1 MTRTRMLVAVVAALA
16 ALAVA
21 VPAALAAVNWQIAL
35 HHGASFP
42 KATGAAQY
50 QAQSGQRELQIE
62 VEHVAGLAGKRVS
75 FFANGKKFGSA
86 LVGKR
91 GIAQIDRNTELGQSV
106 PKIVRGSGVSVR
118 TAAGTVIAAGRF

>member
-1 MTRTRMLVAVVAALA
+1 MTRTRTLIALVAAVA

-21 VPAALAAVNWQIAL
+21 VPVALAAVDWQIAL

-42 KATGAAQY
+42 KATGGAQY
-50 QAQSGQRELQIE
+50 QAQSGQRELQVE

-86 LVGKR
+86 VVSKR
-91 GIAQIDRNTELGQSV
+91 GIVQIDRNTELGQAV
-106 PKIVRGSGVSVR
+106 PKIVHGSGVSAR